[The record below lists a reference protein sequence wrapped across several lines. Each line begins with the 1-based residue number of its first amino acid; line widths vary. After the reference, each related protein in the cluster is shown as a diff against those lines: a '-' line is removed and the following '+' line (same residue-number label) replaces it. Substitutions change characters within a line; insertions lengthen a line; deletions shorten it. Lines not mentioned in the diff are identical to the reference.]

1 MITDKTLYKLNGGS
15 YEISEDRTVYS
26 SYESAYEAAKEWEG
40 FLGMPL
46 DEALSCEEI
55 MIEEVTLA

>member
-1 MITDKTLYKLNGGS
+1 MTKTTLYKLNGEA
-15 YEISEDRTVYS
+15 YEISEDSTVYS
-26 SYESAYEAAKEWEG
+26 SYEKAYKAAKEWED

-55 MIEEVTLA
+55 RIEEVDLI